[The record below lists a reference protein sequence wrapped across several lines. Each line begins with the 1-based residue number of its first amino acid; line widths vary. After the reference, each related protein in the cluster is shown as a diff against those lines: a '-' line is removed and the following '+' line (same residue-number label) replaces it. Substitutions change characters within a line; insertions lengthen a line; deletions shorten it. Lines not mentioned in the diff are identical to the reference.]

1 MSKLR
6 WYILFAVI
14 PFVCTL
20 PAQNK
25 VDGKSER
32 NNIRSGNSFYKDNK
46 FTEAEVAYRKALDAN
61 ENSKIGTYNLG
72 ASLYKQEKWQKARN
86 AYESVAQSASSP
98 AEAAEIWHNMGNIS
112 MKEQNYAQSIEEYKN
127 ALRLN
132 PSDDETRYNLR
143 LAQLKLQE
151 QQQQQQNQKD
161 QNKDQKDQQQNKN
174 DDKQQQQNKDQEQ
187 KQDQQNKEQPRQDQ
201 QQQQN
206 QQKQQPQEGRM
217 SEENAQ
223 QILDAIQRDE
233 QETQEKA
240 QKARMLQQK
249 RKKTDKEW

>member
-72 ASLYKQEKWQKARN
+72 ASLYKQEKWQEARN

-161 QNKDQKDQQQNKN
+161 QNKDQKDQQNKN

>member
-72 ASLYKQEKWQKARN
+72 ASLYKQEKWQEARS

-161 QNKDQKDQQQNKN
+161 QNKDQKDQQNKN

>member
-1 MSKLR
+1 MSNLR

-72 ASLYKQEKWQKARN
+72 ASLYKQEKWQEARN

-161 QNKDQKDQQQNKN
+161 QNKDQKDQQNKN

>member
-20 PAQNK
+20 LAQNK

-72 ASLYKQEKWQKARN
+72 ASLYKQEKWQEARN

-161 QNKDQKDQQQNKN
+161 QNKDQKDQQNKN

>member
-72 ASLYKQEKWQKARN
+72 ASLYKQEKWQEARN

-151 QQQQQQNQKD
+151 QQQQQQDQKD
-161 QNKDQKDQQQNKN
+161 QNKDQKDQQNKN

>member
-72 ASLYKQEKWQKARN
+72 ASLYKQEKWQEARN

-161 QNKDQKDQQQNKN
+161 QNKDQKDQQNKN

-187 KQDQQNKEQPRQDQ
+187 KQDQQNKEQSRQDQ